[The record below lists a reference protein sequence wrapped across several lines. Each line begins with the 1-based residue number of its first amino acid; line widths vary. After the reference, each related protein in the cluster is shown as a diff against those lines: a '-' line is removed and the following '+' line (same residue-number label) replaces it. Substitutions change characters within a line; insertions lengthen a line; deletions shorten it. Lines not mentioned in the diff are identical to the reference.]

1 MPQKTGFQFG
11 GTDDEG
17 TVEISPSEMT
27 IYKKSK
33 AVGLAFGAIGSA
45 IAGKGKPFA
54 SIRPANIASYEKNL
68 RNGRF
73 QDYRIHLRDGRL
85 LKLSFVSMQ
94 LSSLLSAA
102 DAFLSQV

>member
-1 MPQKTGFQFG
+1 MPQKTGCQFG

-45 IAGKGKPFA
+45 IAGKGKPLHR
-54 SIRPANIASYEKNL
+54 SVR
-68 RNGRF
+68 
-73 QDYRIHLRDGRL
+73 RISHHMKRI
-85 LKLSFVSMQ
+85 
-94 LSSLLSAA
+94 
-102 DAFLSQV
+102 